1 MKIGVMKTI
10 LVAVDFTEASH
21 NAAKYAAELAKAF
34 QARLVIF
41 HAYAPVP
48 VPLSE
53 ALVAVVPDDQEPYIE
68 QRLKELTEELDP
80 SGTIDIEMSKARGRA
95 SDCIRQEVRHWQ
107 ADLIILGM
115 KHMHHDIRRI
125 FGSTVTA
132 LIGKTA
138 APLLVIPEEATFQA
152 PQYIALATDTDIPA
166 DGNSHIADALCD
178 IGQQFRSRLYIVKVV
193 NNVPE
198 NGFRIPETLH
208 NKVGCLVPEY
218 VYPYGLDVSKSLQ
231 QFVEKKHIDILAM
244 IPHQHTF
251 FEKLF
256 LGSQTKA
263 MAFATHIPLL
273 VLPEMAE

>member
-1 MKIGVMKTI
+1 MKTI
-10 LVAVDFTEASH
+10 LAAVDFTAASH
-21 NAAKYAAELAKAF
+21 NAALYAVELAKAF
-34 QARLVIF
+34 DARLVVF
-41 HAYAPVP
+41 NAYVPVP
-48 VPLSE
+48 IPLSE
-53 ALVAVVPDDQEPYIE
+53 ALVTVAPDDQEPYIE
-68 QRLKELTEELDP
+68 ERLNKLAKELDP
-80 SGTIDIEMSKARGRA
+80 SWNIDIGVSIARGRA
-95 SDCIRQEVRHWQ
+95 SDCIKQAALTMQ

-115 KHMHHDIRRI
+115 KHMHHDVRRI
-125 FGSTVTA
+125 FGSTVTD
-132 LIGKTA
+132 LIGKTSV
-138 APLLVIPEEATFQA
+138 PLLVVPEEASFQA
-152 PQYIALATDTDIPA
+152 PQYIALATNSDIAA
-166 DGNSHIADALCD
+166 DANIHIADALCD

-208 NKVGCLVPEY
+208 SKVGCLAPEY